1 MIIDDRHYDVIII
14 GSGAG
19 GGTMAAALAKAG
31 HSVLLLERG
40 GSMPLADQN
49 VAGVDLFRKDRYH
62 PSERWFGTDGDPF
75 APQTIYAFG
84 GNTKIWGG
92 VLERMRE
99 REFDGLPLQERQA
112 PAWGLSYAEMEPW
125 YTQAEALYRVHG
137 LRGSDP
143 TEPPSASAYCHE
155 ARPLQPFLTA
165 LADDLQRHGV
175 HPYRLPLS
183 WSESSSDPSGDAEL
197 FGVEPARQRAEVVVR
212 GGAAVQRLHVNPS
225 GSEVRGVEALID
237 GQSWLFSGHQ
247 VVLAAGAINTPA
259 ILLRSGSD
267 QHPRGLANGS
277 DQVGRNLMKLQL
289 TSILQLASEPNDGR
303 YGRGFGVND
312 YLWGD
317 QNVSFP
323 LGSIQNG
330 GGVLQDALFAESPP
344 VLSLVT
350 KLLPDFGLEQL
361 ASRSITWWA
370 MSPVLPDPHNRVS
383 LRNDHIQVNYRV
395 NNFEAHDRLVYRWID
410 TLKAVE
416 ADPLTRVVRSAPTH
430 PRGGAPLSAIG
441 YACGTCRMGDNPL
454 TSVVDRQ
461 GRSHE
466 LANLF
471 IADASVF
478 PACPVMGFGL
488 TVIANALRIADE
500 VRTVLQAG
508 SHPRQG
514 WRPW

>member
-14 GSGAG
+14 GSGAA
-19 GGTMAAALAKAG
+19 GGTIAAALSEAG
-31 HSVLLLERG
+31 HAVLLLERG

-49 VAGVDLFRKDRYH
+49 LAGVELFRKDRYH
-62 PSERWFGTDGDPF
+62 PNERWFGTDGDPF

-112 PAWGLSYAEMEPW
+112 PAWGLSYADMEPW
-125 YTQAEALYRVHG
+125 YAEAERLYRVHG
-137 LRGSDP
+137 QRGSDP
-143 TEPPSASAYCHE
+143 TEPQGTGPFGFAPKPVE
-155 ARPLQPFLTA
+155 PFLSA

-183 WSESSSDPSGDAEL
+183 WSESSRDPSGDAEL

-267 QHPRGLANGS
+267 HHPRGLANGS

-416 ADPLTRVVRSAPTH
+416 ADPLTRVVRGAPTH
-430 PRGGAPLSAIG
+430 PRGEAPLSAIG
-441 YACGTCRMGDNPL
+441 YACGTCRMGENPAS
-454 TSVVDRQ
+454 SVANLQ
-461 GRSHE
+461 GRTHE
-466 LANLF
+466 VANLT
-471 IADASVF
+471 IADASLL
-478 PACPVMGFGL
+478 PACPAMGFGL
-488 TVIANALRIADE
+488 TVIANALRIAE
-500 VRTVLQAG
+500 GLSSVL
-508 SHPRQG
+508 R
-514 WRPW
+514 

>member
-1 MIIDDRHYDVIII
+1 MIIDDQHFDVIII
-14 GSGAG
+14 GSGAA
-19 GGTMAAALAKAG
+19 GGTIAAALADAG

-40 GSMPLADQN
+40 GTMPLVDQN
-49 VAGVDLFRKDRYH
+49 VAGVELFRKDRYH
-62 PSERWFGTDGDPF
+62 PNERWFGTDGDPF
-75 APQTIYAFG
+75 APQTIYALG

-99 REFDGLPLQERQA
+99 REFAGLPLQERQA
-112 PAWGLSYAEMEPW
+112 PAWGLSYEDMEPW
-125 YTQAEALYRVHG
+125 YGQAEVLYRVHG
-137 LRGSDP
+137 VRGSDP
-143 TEPPSASAYCHE
+143 TEPAASAGYGFE
-155 ARPLQPFLTA
+155 PKPVEPFLTA

-197 FGVEPARQRAEVVVR
+197 FGVEVARRSPQVVVR
-212 GGAAVQRLHVNPS
+212 RGAAVQRLHVNPA
-225 GSEVRGVEALID
+225 GTEVRGVEAVID

-259 ILLRSGSD
+259 ILLRSATD
-267 QHPRGLANGS
+267 HHPRGLANGS

-303 YGRGFGVND
+303 YGRSFGVND

-317 QNVSFP
+317 KNVSFP
-323 LGSIQNG
+323 LGAIQNG

-383 LRNDHIQVNYRV
+383 LRNDQIQVNYRV

-416 ADPLTRVVRSAPTH
+416 ADPLTQVVRSAPTH
-430 PRGGAPLSAIG
+430 PRGEAPLSAIG
-441 YACGTCRMGDNPL
+441 YACGTCRMGDNPA
-454 TSVVDRQ
+454 TSVVNLQ

-466 LANLF
+466 LSNLT

-478 PACPVMGFGL
+478 PACPAMGFGL
-488 TVIANALRIADE
+488 TLIANALRIAAS
-500 VRTVLQAG
+500 VRAALQ
-508 SHPRQG
+508 
-514 WRPW
+514 